1 MADKRDR
8 NADERMGAETDE
20 QLRGRAMDE
29 EEDEFDEV
37 TEDQDD
43 DLDEDIDDENL

>member
-1 MADKRDR
+1 MANKRDR
-8 NADERMGAETDE
+8 NADERMGADTDE
-20 QLRGRAMDE
+20 QLRGRAMD

-43 DLDEDIDDENL
+43 DVDEDIDDETF